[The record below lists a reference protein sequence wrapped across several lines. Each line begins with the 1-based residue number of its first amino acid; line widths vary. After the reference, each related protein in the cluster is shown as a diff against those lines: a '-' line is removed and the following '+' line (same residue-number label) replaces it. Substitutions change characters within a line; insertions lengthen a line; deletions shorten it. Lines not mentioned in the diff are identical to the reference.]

1 MIHSWH
7 CIHYMCGILGLVNKE
22 LSQDKEKFHRALKK
36 QYYRGPD
43 SEKTVEVAT
52 NCLFGFNRLTIQDLD
67 ARSMQPFEYQG
78 NWLVFNGEIY
88 NWKEL
93 RKEMEASGETFYT
106 EGDTEVLSRGMSLEG
121 RNFLKKLNGIFA
133 FCFFDAKSQT
143 YLIARD
149 LMGVKPLF
157 FSETDGLLFASDI
170 AALLEYIKPEIDEV
184 TLARHTFLDWFS
196 AHDNART
203 FLKNISGLERGS
215 YRVYDQF
222 GSFVETAQFAELD
235 FTTRVS
241 DLHEAEKEF
250 AKLMQETMEIETRSD
265 TNVGIFLSGGTD
277 STTIVTHATKY
288 LLKQQK
294 DVPIFTKFYKE
305 KGEEDDYIW
314 ATRVMDELEDKFDY
328 SFDRVAIN
336 MDPALTEED
345 IRQAVRARHAP
356 VTDIRQVSMC
366 KLYRHVQKERGLK
379 VILNGQG
386 SDELYYG
393 YYPLDYWLCK
403 YYRSGNFTASEIVK
417 YFGDELNIVKHKAM
431 NAEHVSRA
439 REMASEYL
447 EKALSKYQHIPEK
460 EKQMTAFFVDSIMQA
475 LLLYEDK
482 LGMYSSIEVRVPL
495 INPLLSKYSTICDW
509 RIHLKST
516 DSGRHLLRYTLQ
528 GIFSEDIILRS
539 KSPTPK
545 RKKYA
550 DELLKILRPHKEAI
564 ENSKLLL
571 SVYKTELLS
580 NLEKLGESTGDYAY
594 YGNVDDVLL
603 EIAGLFFFEQE
614 ILI

>member
-1 MIHSWH
+1 
-7 CIHYMCGILGLVNKE
+7 MCGVLGLVNNN
-22 LSQDKEKFHRALKK
+22 LAQDKEKFLHALKK
-36 QYYRGPD
+36 QHYRGPD
-43 SEKTVEVAT
+43 SEKIVGIAP

-67 ARSMQPFEYQG
+67 SRSMQPFEYQG

-93 RKEMEASGETFYT
+93 RQEMEAAGEQFYT
-106 EGDTEVLSRGMSLEG
+106 EGDTEILCRGMSLEG
-121 RNFLKKLNGIFA
+121 RDFLKKLNGIFA
-133 FCFFDAKSQT
+133 FCFFNSKSKT

-157 FSETDGLLFASDI
+157 FSETDGFLFASDI
-170 AALLEYIKPEIDEV
+170 SALLEYIKPEIDEI

-196 AHDNART
+196 AHDNTRT
-203 FLKNISGLERGS
+203 FLKNISGLERGT
-215 YRVYDQF
+215 YRIYNQF
-222 GSFVETAQFAELD
+222 GAFTETAQFTELD
-235 FTTRVS
+235 YTTRVS
-241 DLHEAEKEF
+241 DVHEAEKEF
-250 AKLMQETMEIETRSD
+250 SKLTDEAMKIETRSD
-265 TNVGIFLSGGTD
+265 TDVGIFLSGGVD
-277 STTIVTHATKY
+277 STTIVAHATKH
-288 LLKQQK
+288 LLKRQK
-294 DVPIFTKFYKE
+294 SVPIFTKYYEK
-305 KGEEDDYIW
+305 KGEKDDYHW
-314 ATRVMDELEDKFDY
+314 ATRVMNELKEKFGY
-328 SFDRVAIN
+328 SFDHVAIN

-366 KLYRHVQKERGLK
+366 KLYRHVRDERGLK

-386 SDELYYG
+386 SDELYFG

-403 YYRSGNFTASEIVK
+403 YYRSGNFTAPEIIK
-417 YFGDELNIVKHKAM
+417 YFGDELNILKHKAM
-431 NAEHVSRA
+431 NPEHVSSA
-439 REMASEYL
+439 RGIASEYL
-447 EKALSKYQHIPEK
+447 EKALSKYKHIPEK

-509 RIHLKST
+509 RIHIEST
-516 DSGRHLLRYTLQ
+516 DSGRHLLRYTLK
-528 GIFSEDIILRS
+528 GMLSDDLIMRP

-550 DELLKILRPHKEAI
+550 DELLEILRPHKNAI
-564 ENSKLLL
+564 ETSKLLL
-571 SVYKTELLS
+571 SVYKPEILS
-580 NLEKLGESTGDYAY
+580 NLEKLGEGTGDYAY
-594 YGNVDDVLL
+594 YGNIDDVLL

-614 ILI
+614 ILNR